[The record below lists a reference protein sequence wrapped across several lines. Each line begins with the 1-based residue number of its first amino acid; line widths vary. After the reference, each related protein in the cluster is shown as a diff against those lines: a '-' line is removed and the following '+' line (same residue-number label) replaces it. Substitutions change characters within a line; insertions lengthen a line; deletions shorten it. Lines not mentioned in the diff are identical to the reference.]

1 MIGWEDDN
9 NSVGPIVAAAKQS
22 LLCLIPHIMPSG
34 GDEASLYC
42 LVLDH
47 DNFSIHNMS
56 ITMDAIGLPAVMS
69 LYDWETECIVPAILS
84 NLLMA
89 VTVDLV
95 TDVNA
100 APSITRV
107 SDDATLDD
115 QAQYMTWARQYFQVH
130 I

>member
-34 GDEASLYC
+34 GDEASLYR

-47 DNFSIHNMS
+47 GNFSIHNML